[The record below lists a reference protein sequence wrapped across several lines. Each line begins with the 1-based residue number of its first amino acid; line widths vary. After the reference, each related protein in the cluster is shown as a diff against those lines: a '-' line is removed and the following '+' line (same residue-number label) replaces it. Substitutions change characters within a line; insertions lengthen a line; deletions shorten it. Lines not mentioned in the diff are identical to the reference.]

1 MMDLIDRAALRER
14 CPIRIDN
21 YDEVH
26 GSREFVLGIETVF
39 ELIEAMPTIHAVP
52 VVECEWERMKD
63 ERDILCS
70 VCKARFNPD
79 IRFLTDSQIRY
90 CPHCG
95 AKVVK
100 VRWT

>member
-1 MMDLIDRAALRER
+1 MMDLIDREAAVEAFDRIPRIKGLGLELLIAASDAKDMLRE
-14 CPIRIDN
+14 
-21 YDEVH
+21 
-26 GSREFVLGIETVF
+26 L
-39 ELIEAMPTIHAVP
+39 PTATAVP

-63 ERDILCS
+63 GRDILCS

-100 VRWT
+100 VKWT